1 LATSEKMA
9 CDLEI
14 DVNGEETFFVS
25 KVQFCD
31 NLYKFVLFCLFSE
44 ITNNYIKNGFCFY
57 LVGIVALFLAI

>member
-1 LATSEKMA
+1 MA
-9 CDLEI
+9 CDLEV

-44 ITNNYIKNGFCFY
+44 IRNNYIKKGFVFIR
-57 LVGIVALFLAI
+57 LGLLHHS